1 MSQFTF
7 YVCNVNDPAN
17 PKRIQRGDIVNVL
30 PYPRAFGKRPLEDCT
45 IILVDVPD
53 ALAPEDVM
61 RKFRQ
66 QYFEGGVNEWEIEEL
81 NLGIYDEHGF
91 PVLNP
96 KTGEP
101 VDAGDTADI
110 AVKNSGI
117 YNDPIK
123 WRGGYRERPAML
135 SKARYRMPL
144 DNLKAEHLAEL
155 DDKKVDASEKVYQ
168 PCLTVAKIQE
178 STLNHPQAP
187 EAKDIDCGLLPDK
200 ETIITWDEAK
210 ALIQDKYDGKY
221 YSPTGNQ
228 ILTTIS
234 P

>member
-66 QYFEGGVNEWEIEEL
+66 RYLEGGVNEWEIEEL
-81 NLGIYDEHGF
+81 NLE
-91 PVLNP
+91 
-96 KTGEP
+96 
-101 VDAGDTADI
+101 DTADI

-200 ETIITWDEAK
+200 EAIITWDEAK

-221 YSPTGNQ
+221 YSPTGSQ